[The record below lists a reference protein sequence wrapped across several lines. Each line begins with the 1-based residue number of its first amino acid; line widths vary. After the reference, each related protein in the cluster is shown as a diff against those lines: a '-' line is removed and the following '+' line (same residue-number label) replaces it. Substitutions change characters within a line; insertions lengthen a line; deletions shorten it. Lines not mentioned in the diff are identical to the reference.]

1 MIKMLRPALF
11 IAFLAWMA
19 IWFWAFSFAYSSNF
33 FQYHLGT
40 RLPFLFLSLL
50 AVAVPP
56 LSSYWVLSRT
66 IRMKSSATRAG
77 LVNLVISALPL
88 LLFLGVYFLWVFLF
102 QGPGRVAFE
111 ADEAMA
117 IGIDFALCVGVF
129 VATNVILWLVIVG
142 IKLFGRRDRVA

>member
-1 MIKMLRPALF
+1 MAKMLRPALF
-11 IAFLAWMA
+11 VAFLAWMA
-19 IWFWAFSFAYSSNF
+19 IWFWAFSLAYSSSF
-33 FQYHLGT
+33 FQYDLGT

-56 LSSYWVLSRT
+56 PSSYWVVSRT

-77 LVNLVISALPL
+77 LINLVVSALPL
-88 LLFLGVYFLWVFLF
+88 LLFSAVYFLWVYLF

-117 IGIDFALCVGVF
+117 IGIDFALCMGVF
-129 VATNVILWLVIVG
+129 VATNVLLWLVFFG
-142 IKLFGRRDRVA
+142 IQVLGRRDGVT